1 MSPKKPLQTIANALR
16 AAIETSGKSAN
27 QIGLEAGVSHAVI
40 LRFVSNERDLRLET
54 ADKIATVVGLSV
66 ASPSPSRKAKK

>member
-1 MSPKKPLQTIANALR
+1 MNNRTTNFAKSEILYTD
-16 AAIETSGKSAN
+16 GKSAN

-54 ADKIATVVGLSV
+54 ADKIAAVVGLSV
-66 ASPSPSRKAKK
+66 ASPSPSRKPQK